1 MKFYQD
7 KVDGSIL
14 FYLTPPEKVSG
25 NLVEVIPGTVDASVE
40 KHLPA
45 VAVEGNKIC
54 VEVGSV
60 AHPMSD
66 AHYIQWI
73 VLETDNGFQSA
84 CLSPSDSPKA
94 EFVLADGIKPISAF
108 AYCNLHGLWQAAI

>member
-14 FYLTPPEKVSG
+14 FLFTPPEKVSESY
-25 NLVEVIPGTVDASVE
+25 VEVSPCTVDASVE
-40 KHLPA
+40 KHLPVA
-45 VAVEGNKIC
+45 AVEGSKIC

-66 AHYIQWI
+66 AHYLQWI
-73 VLETDNGFQSA
+73 VLETDNGFQTVR
-84 CLSPSDSPKA
+84 LSPADLPKA
-94 EFVLADGIKPISAF
+94 EFIVADNVKPISAF
-108 AYCNLHGLWQAAI
+108 AYCNLHGLWKTDL